1 MNKLLVIFLFFLFS
15 CGHESI
21 KQRQSTKI
29 KDTIPTL
36 KDTVNIV
43 RLDSAY
49 PGHEA
54 FNWNWERPTEKIIL
68 SSFITKY
75 IKKGQEPIDTF
86 LGDINNDNILDLLLV
101 TGIIGEDS
109 LRFSKIDL
117 PRELLVFTGKD
128 NKSYKFL
135 FKNPK
140 AIPCRNCCGMSDP
153 YAGMAIKNGQI
164 IINEYCASNW
174 KSISEY
180 RFRYN
185 TKLADWLLD
194 TVVHESYAFDHEY
207 YNLDTTTQKDFGKK
221 SLRRFVIY
229 EDDEK

>member
-1 MNKLLVIFLFFLFS
+1 M
-15 CGHESI
+15 
-21 KQRQSTKI
+21 KQKQSAKI
-29 KDTIPTL
+29 R
-36 KDTVNIV
+36 DTVPTVIDTVPKV

-54 FNWNWERPTEKIIL
+54 FNWDWERPTEKIKL
-68 SSFITKY
+68 SSSITKY

-86 LGDINNDNILDLLLV
+86 SGDINNDNILDLILV

-109 LRFSKIDL
+109 LRFSGIDL
-117 PRELLVFTGKD
+117 PRELLIFTGQV
-128 NKSYKFL
+128 NNIYKFL

-140 AIPCRNCCGMSDP
+140 AIPCGNCCGMSDP
-153 YAGMAIKNGQI
+153 YGGMTIKKGQI
-164 IINEYCASNW
+164 TINEYCASNW

-194 TVVHESYAFDHEY
+194 TVVTESYAFDHDY

-221 SLRRFVIY
+221 SLRRFIMY
-229 EDDEK
+229 KDDEK